1 MLVEGLMRISISS
14 VCISFCQAIFDQAM
28 FCSPKN
34 GCCST
39 LALQFFQDEQSS
51 NSENS
56 GRMMENLVQCDL
68 LLTIRFRT
76 IHGMIKCPP
85 SLPAESKNQAI
96 VSDVPVPAPV
106 PKWQAGQQQQRS
118 TNPDMTWTMKFWL
131 VSFPWRGYNPYI
143 NGEKCLINPLKKQQ
157 ITKVKWLTVQ
167 HESHRACSRVRLLQM
182 VDDFS
187 FEIYTKVPNLPPQKK
202 QIHPLSPPLFT
213 FRINSSAL
221 TWSAGGNLAS
231 KWRPV
236 WIVSQSHIM
245 AFKGASHWTGGRWV
259 SMWSSYK
266 VGHYQL

>member
-106 PKWQAGQQQQRS
+106 PK
-118 TNPDMTWTMKFWL
+118 
-131 VSFPWRGYNPYI
+131 
-143 NGEKCLINPLKKQQ
+143 
-157 ITKVKWLTVQ
+157 
-167 HESHRACSRVRLLQM
+167 
-182 VDDFS
+182 
-187 FEIYTKVPNLPPQKK
+187 
-202 QIHPLSPPLFT
+202 
-213 FRINSSAL
+213 
-221 TWSAGGNLAS
+221 
-231 KWRPV
+231 
-236 WIVSQSHIM
+236 
-245 AFKGASHWTGGRWV
+245 
-259 SMWSSYK
+259 
-266 VGHYQL
+266 